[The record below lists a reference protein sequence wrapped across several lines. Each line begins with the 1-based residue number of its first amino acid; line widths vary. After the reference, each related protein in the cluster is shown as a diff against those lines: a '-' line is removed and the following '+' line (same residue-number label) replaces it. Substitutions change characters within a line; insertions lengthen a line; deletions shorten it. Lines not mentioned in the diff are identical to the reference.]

1 MTPDSDTG
9 TATKESRAPTLQ
21 QRAAALWS
29 RVGRT
34 VLAVGACL
42 LLLAGGYFAWQAWFA
57 DDDASAAV
65 VTAVAVRGNLEDTVT
80 ATGTLQ
86 PKEFVDVGTQVS
98 GQVKELHVDV

>member
-1 MTPDSDTG
+1 MTPNGDTS
-9 TATKESRAPTLQ
+9 TTVREPIAPTLK

-29 RVGRT
+29 RVGRY

-42 LLLAGGYFAWQAWFA
+42 LLFAGGYYAWQTWFGEG
-57 DDDASAAV
+57 DASASV
-65 VTAVAVRGNLEDTVT
+65 VTAVAQRGDLEDTVT

-98 GQVKELHVDV
+98 GQVKA